1 MTQKTNNLN
10 QNTNTT
16 SNQSDSILW
25 WFSTAVKDII
35 KDCTSD
41 SNKYKI
47 IGVAVA
53 FTWLYATLA
62 WTYFWSTNLDNPI
75 LYILLGIFM
84 GGFVLAIDRVLIS
97 SINKVRNNI
106 LAIILRIA
114 MAICLGAF
122 LAQPIVMLIYSSDID
137 REIPLLIDQQ
147 KMEKKTEIEKLFETR
162 KAEILKNKA
171 SIDSSISTKAEEVES
186 KNSEY
191 LKEIDGT
198 GGSGNYGIA
207 GIAKAKKQAYNDA
220 SNELE
225 QLKSS
230 NKTALDN
237 INNELAEINNNINE
251 RFADYEKNINTN
263 GFLIRHEALQSLLA
277 KDKTNALRQQ
287 YYLLIIILTLFE
299 LIPII
304 SKLFLSSPV
313 YDSKLNDREQYEIQL
328 SKQNIE
334 KELTLKES
342 YNETANQHD
351 IELIKELFI
360 KSQPERKTKIETLL
374 KHWQSDDTKSFD
386 DLWQSFKA
394 EILSKEEN

>member
-1 MTQKTNNLN
+1 MTTKQNNINQKTN
-10 QNTNTT
+10 TEP
-16 SNQSDSILW
+16 NQSDTILW

-62 WTYFWSTNLDNPI
+62 WTYFWSTNIDNPL
-75 LYILLGIFM
+75 LYVSLGVFM

-122 LAQPIVMLIYSSDID
+122 LAQPIVMLIYSSDIN
-137 REIPLLIDQQ
+137 REIPLLIDEQ
-147 KMEKKTEIEKLFETR
+147 KLEKKTEIDKLFEDR
-162 KAEILKNKA
+162 KAELIENKA
-171 SIDSSISTKAEEVES
+171 SIDSSISAKAAEVEY

-207 GIAKAKKQAYNDA
+207 GIAKAKRNAYNDA
-220 SNELE
+220 LNELE
-225 QLKSS
+225 QLKASH
-230 NKTALDN
+230 KTELDN
-237 INNELAEINNNINE
+237 INAELSEINKSIND
-251 RFADYEKNINTN
+251 RFSNYEKDINSN
-263 GFLIRHEALQSLLA
+263 GFLIRHEALQSLLE

-313 YDSKLNDREQYEIQL
+313 YDAKLNDREQYEIQL
-328 SKQNIE
+328 SKLKLENDIA
-334 KELTLKES
+334 LKES
-342 YNETANQHD
+342 YNETAITHD
-351 IELIKELFI
+351 IDLIKALFE
-360 KSQPERKTKIETLL
+360 KSQTDRTQKTEALL
-374 KHWQSDDTKSFD
+374 KNWQADDTKSFD
-386 DLWQSFKA
+386 DLWLQFKN
-394 EILSKEEN
+394 EILSKQES